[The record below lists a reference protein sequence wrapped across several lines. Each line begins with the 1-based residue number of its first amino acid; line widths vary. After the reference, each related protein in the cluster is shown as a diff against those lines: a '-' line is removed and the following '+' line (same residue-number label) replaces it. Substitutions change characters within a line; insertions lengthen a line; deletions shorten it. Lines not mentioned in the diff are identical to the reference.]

1 MHAKEL
7 MLQLLKIPSYS
18 KKEKQML
25 DFLVHEIEKMGYETR
40 MEGNEV
46 KNVVIDANT
55 HFVVATHMD
64 TIERK
69 MKTRVD
75 GNRIYGR
82 GASDAKASI
91 ASILLFLEKAKQLN
105 FSIAFLS
112 DEEEDAKGSQFF
124 VKKHKVKRAIIME
137 PTSLKICNYQAGN
150 IEAIFEVIS
159 EETHGS
165 FCGSV
170 IDKVIE
176 MIGELKQMKC
186 WKKGKYF
193 DSCMAIQEIN
203 SKNPYYLN
211 PEKCTGRIEA
221 RLLAEQNAEA
231 IAKEMKKIMEGY
243 GKVEFKEMWNGFE
256 INENDELVELARKA
270 CKKAGLPFILN
281 GMPSWTD
288 AIIFNEYD
296 IKCIIFGPGELRYAH
311 TMNEFVRAE
320 EIEKAAEFLVALNN
334 AIFN

>member
-7 MLQLLKIPSYS
+7 MLKLLKIPSYS
-18 KKEKQML
+18 KKEKKMAN
-25 DFLVHEIEKMGYETR
+25 FLSNEINKLGYNVKIEEEKVT
-40 MEGNEV
+40 
-46 KNVVIDANT
+46 NVIIDAGNDLL
-55 HFVVATHMD
+55 VATHMD
-64 TIERK
+64 TIERQMETK
-69 MKTRVD
+69 VD
-75 GNRIYGR
+75 DNIVYGR

-124 VKKHKVKRAIIME
+124 VKKHKVKKAIIME

-150 IEAIFEVIS
+150 IEAIFEVNS

-170 IDKVIE
+170 IDKTIE
-176 MIGELKQMKC
+176 MIEELRQMEC

-193 DSCMAIQEIN
+193 DSCMAIQEIK
-203 SKNPYYLN
+203 SINPYYLN
-211 PEKCTGRIEA
+211 PEKCTGRIEI
-221 RLLAEQNAEA
+221 RLLAEQNAET
-231 IAKEMKKIMEGY
+231 IAKEMKKIMERY
-243 GKVEFKEMWNGFE
+243 GKVEFKEMWNGFKL
-256 INENDELVELARKA
+256 NENDILVELARKA
-270 CKKAGLPFILN
+270 CKKAGLPFILD

-288 AIIFNEYD
+288 AVVFNKNG

-311 TMNEFVRAE
+311 TKNENVNVHE
-320 EIEKAAEFLVALNN
+320 VKKAMEFLVALNDMLT
-334 AIFN
+334 